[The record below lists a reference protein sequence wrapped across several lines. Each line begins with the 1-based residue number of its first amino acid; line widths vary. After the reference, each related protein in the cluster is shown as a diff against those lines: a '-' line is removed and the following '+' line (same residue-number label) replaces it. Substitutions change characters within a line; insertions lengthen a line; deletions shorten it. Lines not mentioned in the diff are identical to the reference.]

1 MKNFNLFINKISK
14 GERNIPV
21 QYSSMTFAEI
31 FNVLVFENNREYSY
45 ES

>member
-1 MKNFNLFINKISK
+1 MKNFHLFINKISK
-14 GERNIPV
+14 EERNVSV

-31 FNVLVFENNREYSY
+31 FNVLIFEIMQENSY

>member
-1 MKNFNLFINKISK
+1 MKNFNLFNKISK
-14 GERNIPV
+14 EARNVSV

-31 FNVLVFENNREYSY
+31 FNVLVFEIKREYSY

>member
-14 GERNIPV
+14 EERNVSV
-21 QYSSMTFAEI
+21 QYSSMTFAEF
-31 FNVLVFENNREYSY
+31 FNVIVFEIKREYSY